1 VVAKAGSA
9 SEQHRSKSAGAYL
22 KWFIDF
28 LATPDHNSATLT
40 PLTEHFNRDLLFG
53 SKT

>member
-1 VVAKAGSA
+1 VAAKAGNA
-9 SEQHRSKSAGAYL
+9 SEQHKSKSAGAHL
-22 KWFIDF
+22 KCFIDF
-28 LATPDHNSATLT
+28 LSTPDHNSATLT